1 MAEVDRPLNDD
12 ERHLINALA
21 IRVVADQTGADI
33 ATAAATLDRL
43 AGEGEVVLQANAE
56 DVNLIVAGKS
66 IVHAKRDWLAFHA
79 TFPGY
84 DPMKDGVEVD
94 RRND

>member
-1 MAEVDRPLNDD
+1 M
-12 ERHLINALA
+12 
-21 IRVVADQTGADI
+21 
-33 ATAAATLDRL
+33 
-43 AGEGEVVLQANAE
+43 VLQANAE